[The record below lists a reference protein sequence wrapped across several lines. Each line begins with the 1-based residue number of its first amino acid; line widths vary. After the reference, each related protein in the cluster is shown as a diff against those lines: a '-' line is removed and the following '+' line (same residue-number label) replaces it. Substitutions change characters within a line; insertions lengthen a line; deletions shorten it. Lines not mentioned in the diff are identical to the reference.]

1 MKVLLSAYH
10 CLPGKGSEH
19 AVGWSWALQLAQF
32 HDVFVFTQKR
42 FRDAIE
48 KGLSQN
54 PNPKLNFIYI
64 DLSSWA
70 LFWEKGRL
78 GFECHY
84 YIWQVLAYFAGRKMH
99 KKIGFDIVHHATLG
113 RYWSPS
119 LISLLPVPFIWGPVG
134 GGESAPPAFWS
145 SFSARGKVFEVSR
158 DFARKLGE
166 CDPSVKVT
174 ARRAAIALA
183 ATEETATKLRRL
195 GSQRVVVHPQFGMT
209 KDERRF
215 FAQLGT
221 RREKPF
227 RLISIG
233 RMLPWKGF
241 HLGLLAFA
249 KLQES
254 HPNAEYWIV
263 NDGIEMSYL
272 KALARRLGVEQKVT
286 FWGKLPTIQDVY
298 GKLAQ
303 CDVLVHPALH
313 EAFGNVCLE
322 ALASGRP
329 VICLDLGG
337 PGLQVRESTGIKVA
351 ATTPEAAVEELA
363 AAMNKLASDPELCS
377 RMARAAQ
384 QSVEDH
390 FDWERYGEFMV
401 GIYEEA
407 LKQAGSTL

>member
-1 MKVLLSAYH
+1 
-10 CLPGKGSEH
+10 
-19 AVGWSWALQLAQF
+19 
-32 HDVFVFTQKR
+32 
-42 FRDAIE
+42 
-48 KGLSQN
+48 
-54 PNPKLNFIYI
+54 
-64 DLSSWA
+64 
-70 LFWEKGRL
+70 
-78 GFECHY
+78 
-84 YIWQVLAYFAGRKMH
+84 MH

-166 CDPSVKVT
+166 CDPFVKVT

-272 KALARRLGVEQKVT
+272 KALARRLGVEPKVT

-329 VICLDLGG
+329 AICLDLGG
-337 PGLQVRESTGIKVA
+337 PGLQVKEGTGIKVA
-351 ATTPEAAVEELA
+351 PTTPEATVAELA
-363 AAMNKLASDPELCS
+363 AAMVRLASDPDLCS
-377 RMARAAQ
+377 SMGRAARL
-384 QSVEDH
+384 SVEEH
-390 FDWERYGEFMV
+390 FDWDRKGEFMAQV
-401 GIYEEA
+401 YEDA
-407 LKQAGSTL
+407 LRTWHAEKDRKSEYRLDALGS